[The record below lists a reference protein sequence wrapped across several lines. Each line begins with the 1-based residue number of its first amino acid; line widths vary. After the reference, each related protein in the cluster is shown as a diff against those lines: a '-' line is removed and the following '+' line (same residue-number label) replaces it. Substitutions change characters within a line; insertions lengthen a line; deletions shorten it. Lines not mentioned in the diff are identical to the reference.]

1 MIRSWKSHEILSRQ
15 FRGNPDKGP
24 SPCFRMTS
32 DGSLIF
38 HIFRSTYEKAVDER
52 DDEVNDVRR
61 SQQKDRELRQRADER
76 VQELNKALQ
85 NTQKAYNNEIESLK
99 QKLQDQ
105 KHKIHQLNT
114 QVIFIKTSIP
124 SYRICYYYG

>member
-1 MIRSWKSHEILSRQ
+1 MSVDNFVAWN
-15 FRGNPDKGP
+15 GNNKGP
-24 SPCFRMTS
+24 RAYFLMTS

-38 HIFRSTYEKAVDER
+38 HISRSTYEKAVDER

-114 QVIFIKTSIP
+114 QVSLRFYCTDML
-124 SYRICYYYG
+124 